1 MRKNQRHEL
10 IKQIINDNEVERQ
23 DDIVRLLKE
32 LGIQVTQATISRDIK
47 ELQLIKVAAKQG
59 GVRYAFPKSD
69 SSQIEQRFFSLLNS
83 ALISIRVQDQLVF
96 IDLRPGNG
104 PSISATIKQVHYSF
118 VFAAISDD
126 SGVLVICKDSEH
138 ANQLKDRITRSIAY
152 I

>member
-10 IKQIINDNEVERQ
+10 IRQIINDNEVERQ
-23 DDIVRLLKE
+23 DDIVRLLRKRGVE
-32 LGIQVTQATISRDIK
+32 VTQATISRDIK
-47 ELQLIKVAAKQG
+47 ELQLIKIAAKNG
-59 GVRYAFPKSD
+59 GVRYSFPKSD

-104 PSISATIKQVHYSF
+104 PSISATLKQVHYSF
-118 VFAAISDD
+118 VFAAVSDD
-126 SGVLVICKDSEH
+126 SGVLVICKDNEH
-138 ANQLKDRITRSIAY
+138 AIELKERITRSIAY